1 MEAVLVF
8 LSALSFI
15 GFLVMPKSSKK
26 YFVAAGWILIVLA
39 LLTDFTYYI
48 YEESNFLYPV
58 LGILGIPFLVIT
70 VPEIL
75 KENKYVICLSR
86 GAAIAFLIYFP
97 FGYIPAAGDFLI
109 GLVTDQVYALG
120 ILFGL
125 PFNQIAW
132 NMLEYNGFRVEII
145 LACTGIQSIAIMLGL
160 AYCIPT
166 ENRQKILAFLLI
178 APVIYILNLL
188 RNVFVVAAY
197 TGQWFQYLPEIASNG
212 EYGYESFFWAHNVM
226 AELGALIFLIVLAF
240 GLFAVIP
247 ELGSFADGLI
257 KVYMEKIK
265 GVCRGK

>member
-8 LSALSFI
+8 LSALAFI
-15 GFLVMPKSSKK
+15 GFLLIPGSKK
-26 YFVAAGWILIVLA
+26 NYFAAAGWILIVLA
-39 LLTDFTYYI
+39 LISDISYYI
-48 YEESNFLYPV
+48 FEESNFLYPV
-58 LGILGIPFLVIT
+58 LGILGIPFLAIT

-75 KENKYVICLSR
+75 KGNKYVIYLSR

-97 FGYIPAAGDFLI
+97 FAYISQAGDFLI
-109 GLVTDQVYALG
+109 AAVTDQVYAIGIFLG
-120 ILFGL
+120 F

-166 ENRQKILAFLLI
+166 TYKQKLIAFLLI

-197 TGQWFQYLPEIASNG
+197 TGQWFSYLPEIASNG
-212 EYGYESFFWAHNVM
+212 EYGFESFFWAHNVM
-226 AELGALIFLIVLAF
+226 AEMGALVFLVFLALA
-240 GLFAVIP
+240 LFAVIP
-247 ELGSFADGLI
+247 ELGNFADGLI
-257 KVYMEKIK
+257 KLYMEKIK
-265 GVCRGK
+265 GVYRGK